1 MSISSQANLELTQ
14 TGPGTLMGH
23 LFRRYWVPILI
34 STELPKPDCD
44 PVRVKVLSEK
54 LLAFRDSSGKVGLI
68 DEFWKFSVKG
78 NSSGSRRRLPFSAD
92 SES

>member
-68 DEFWKFSVKG
+68 EMKSREFVALITVG
-78 NSSGSRRRLPFSAD
+78 NTM
-92 SES
+92 